1 MASGWSRR
9 LLHCPGFQNLDPTH
23 PRRPKIHINQQTNRR
38 KSVKYL
44 NQLLARRAV
53 IKGAGL
59 GLVAGGM
66 AGALPVQNAD
76 AATVDGSEIWSSEYW
91 TKKGDIPLWMY
102 RKRLGAPK
110 PGEPSRPVI
119 FFVHG
124 SSVTS
129 RVFDIN
135 VPGHGEYSV
144 MNEFAR
150 YGFDCWTMDHEN
162 YGKSGRT
169 SGNADIASGV
179 EDLKAAVEVVA
190 RETGRQKYHFLG
202 ESSGALRAGAYA
214 MVAPERADRL
224 VFAAFTYKGEGSP
237 TLTKR
242 AEQVEY
248 YRSHNMRKRDRDMI
262 RSIATRDK
270 AGTSDIAAVEALAD
284 AEMVFGDQ
292 IPTGTYLDMTANLPV
307 VKPDKVLSPVLLV
320 RGEYDGIATVAD
332 LEEFFNQLPN
342 GDRQFIIL
350 PGTAHSVTLA
360 TNRELFWHVTKAF
373 LSMPNPIAT

>member
-1 MASGWSRR
+1 MS
-9 LLHCPGFQNLDPTH
+9 
-23 PRRPKIHINQQTNRR
+23 
-38 KSVKYL
+38 KST
-44 NQLLARRAV
+44 QSLARRAV
-53 IKGAGL
+53 IKGAGV
-59 GLVAGGM
+59 GLLAGGF
-66 AGALPVQNAD
+66 AGALATQRAD

-91 TKKGDIPLWMY
+91 AKKRDIPLWMY

-110 PGEPSRPVI
+110 AGEPSRPVI

-124 SSVTS
+124 SSVSS
-129 RVFDIN
+129 RVFDLD
-135 VPGHGEYSV
+135 VPGHGEYSL

-150 YGFDCWTMDHEN
+150 YGYDCWTMDHEN

-169 SGNADIASGV
+169 SGNSDIASGV

-190 RETGRQKYHFLG
+190 RETGREKFHFLG

-242 AEQVEY
+242 AEQLAY

-262 RSIATRDK
+262 RSIATRDRP
-270 AGTSDIAAVEALAD
+270 GTSDQAAVEALAD
-284 AEMVFGDQ
+284 AEMQFGDQ
-292 IPTGTYLDMTANLPV
+292 VPTGTYLDMTANLPV

-332 LEEFFNQLPN
+332 LEEFFNLLPN
-342 GDRQFIIL
+342 GDRQFVIL
-350 PGTAHSVTLA
+350 PGTAHSVALA
-360 TNRELFWHVTKAF
+360 TNRQLFWHVTRAF
-373 LSMPNPIAT
+373 LTMPTPIAT